1 MSLIINSNGKVT
13 SIKGGTISII
23 NGKVFADG
31 AEVKDLTPSRRKNIN
46 ITIQGDV
53 ERLEVEYCNT
63 ISVTG
68 NAKRV
73 HTLNGDIEIKGDVDG
88 DVHTN
93 CGSITCGNVEGD
105 CHTNMGNI
113 SKRG

>member
-1 MSLIINSNGKVT
+1 MPIIISSNGKVT
-13 SIKGGTISII
+13 TIKGGTISII
-23 NGKVFADG
+23 DGKVIADG
-31 AEVKDLTPSRRKNIN
+31 AEVKELTTRKKTVN

-73 HTLNGDIEIKGDVDG
+73 HTLNGDIEIKGDVEG